1 MIVYYTK
8 RGDKHH
14 ARATFENMRARGIE
28 PNAFVFTRQV
38 HVSCYLH
45 FLGQFFPMHAPACLP
60 ARPCHAT
67 PLLQHHC
74 SVLPALIISVSK
86 CVLLNLTVATTV
98 SAPVL
103 AILCV
108 THLSHK
114 FALLCIEL
122 ASKHCIV
129 RVSLGFTV
137 FILSDVEFV
146 SLCMPILLASVH
158 HCWFW

>member
-1 MIVYYTK
+1 MIRLLQGQSARMTCPR
-8 RGDKHH
+8 RGSHPPVTC
-14 ARATFENMRARGIE
+14 ACPISGMPRG
-28 PNAFVFTRQV
+28 PGPW
-38 HVSCYLH
+38 Y
-45 FLGQFFPMHAPACLP
+45 FFFAMHAPTCLP
-60 ARPCHAT
+60 ACPCHAT

-74 SVLPALIISVSK
+74 SILPTLIISVSK
-86 CVLLNLTVATTV
+86 CVLLNLTVATTA

-158 HCWFW
+158 HCWCW